1 MADHSSSAPEHEDQV
16 SADRVSVSA
25 VPDLLLDQIDAL
37 RVLRADTDAEK
48 GRLLEQIGGKGVVEQ
63 EMVRQ
68 MSAIEP
74 LHRPDRFEEA
84 HRMMMRS
91 IEILDRNG
99 ARPANVSHIG
109 PLRPVGRWMVQLV
122 SRWIVRSHLNR
133 LMSHLCSLY
142 EKREAN
148 SAWGTPEHSMLRR
161 ARLDAR
167 RVQAGMSRQTIGL
180 PAFLVG
186 GAFITSIAS
195 ALQSLARSA
204 LDSTAGVI
212 LLAVILMIV
221 LIALSWVALYSAGVS
236 RRRIRLSTDQPIK
249 ALWETIGAAGRT
261 PRDESY
267 NFAVYAIILLVLS
280 WIVVPLAVWLAIRA

>member
-1 MADHSSSAPEHEDQV
+1 MADPSAPKPP
-16 SADRVSVSA
+16 DRDKNPVTA
-25 VPDLLLDQIDAL
+25 VPELLLDQIDAL
-37 RVLRADTDAEK
+37 RVLRADTDVEK

-63 EMVRQ
+63 DIVRQ
-68 MSAIEP
+68 MSAVRP
-74 LHRPDRFEEA
+74 LHHPDRFEEA
-84 HRMMMRS
+84 HRLMMRG

-99 ARPANVSHIG
+99 PRPAAITHIG
-109 PLRPVGRWMVQLV
+109 PLRPVGQWLVQLV

-133 LMSHLCSLY
+133 LMSNLCSLY

-148 SAWGTPEHSMLRR
+148 SAWGSPEHSMLRR

-167 RVQAGMSRQTIGL
+167 RVQAGMNRQTIGL

-195 ALQSLARSA
+195 ALQSAARSA
-204 LDSTAGVI
+204 LDSTAGVVV
-212 LLAVILMIV
+212 LAVILMIV

-249 ALWETIGAAGRT
+249 ALWETIGATGRP

-267 NFAVYAIILLVLS
+267 NFAVYAIVLLVLS
-280 WIVVPLAVWLAIRA
+280 WIVVPLAIWLAIRA